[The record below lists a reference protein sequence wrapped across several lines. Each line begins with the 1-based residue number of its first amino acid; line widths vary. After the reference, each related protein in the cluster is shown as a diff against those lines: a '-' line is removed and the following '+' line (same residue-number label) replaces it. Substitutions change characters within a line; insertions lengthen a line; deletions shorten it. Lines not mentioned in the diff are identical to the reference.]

1 MPLKGR
7 QMFKERGWGQGACP
21 AASEPK
27 PACGKGVALYTPVC
41 CAHALTSLCHI
52 HPVFV
57 VLWIVLLEGGA
68 MASSFT
74 D

>member
-27 PACGKGVALYTPVC
+27 PARGKGVALYTPVC
-41 CAHALTSLCHI
+41 CAHALTSLCPI
-52 HPVFV
+52 HPASV
-57 VLWIVLLEGGA
+57 VLCVVLLEGGA
-68 MASSFT
+68 TASSFI